1 MALTDNQST
10 AKEAIKT
17 AFADKMEELFSLD
30 EEMSSEDKDNIR
42 ANWAK
47 LGEAVAEIVPAICE
61 HFTDNAEIGTVT
73 SDVEGDLATQNNSGT
88 ELLR

>member
-10 AKEAIKT
+10 AKEAVKT
-17 AFADKMEELFSLD
+17 AFADKMEELFPLD
-30 EEMSSEDKDNIR
+30 ENMGEGDKNNIR

-61 HFTDNAEIGTVT
+61 HFTDNAEIGTVE
-73 SDVEGDLATQNNSGT
+73 SEVSGSVAIQT
-88 ELLR
+88 NTGTGLVT